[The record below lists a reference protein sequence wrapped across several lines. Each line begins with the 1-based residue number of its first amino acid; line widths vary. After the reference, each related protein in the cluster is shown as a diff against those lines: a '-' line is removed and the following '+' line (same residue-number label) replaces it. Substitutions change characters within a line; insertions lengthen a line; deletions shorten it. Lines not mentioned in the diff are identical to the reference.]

1 MHSKSQKKWRVPSAR
16 NLRFNPISTNF
27 PPEQKQNE
35 NQPKDKT
42 QMKAL
47 TIVLTASALAFGGC
61 ASGPKFADYTAKL
74 PPPKQGYGRICVY
87 RPGRYFG
94 CAIQPSVAI
103 DGRIIGDLK
112 SGGFVHADRP
122 AGDYT
127 VECVDTPHPH
137 GCHVSLAPQSTK
149 YVRVDIRPGV
159 WVGEFAPEEASA
171 TTALS
176 ELAELNANN

>member
-1 MHSKSQKKWRVPSAR
+1 MKKLLLGITMLS
-16 NLRFNPISTNF
+16 LI
-27 PPEQKQNE
+27 
-35 NQPKDKT
+35 
-42 QMKAL
+42 
-47 TIVLTASALAFGGC
+47 GC
-61 ASGPKFADYTAKL
+61 ASGPAFSDYSKKL
-74 PPPKQGYGRICVY
+74 PPPKLGYGRICIY
-87 RPGRYFG
+87 RPARYFG

-103 DGRIIGDLK
+103 DGSTIGDLK

-137 GCHVSLAPQSTK
+137 GCHISLAPQSTK
-149 YVRVDIRPGV
+149 YVRVNIQPGV
-159 WVGEFAPEEASA
+159 WVGEFVPEEASA